1 MAEQEVDII
10 SHLLDMERNASEVLN
25 QAQSEAE
32 KRISAAKSRADQ
44 QFKAQYEKIVAD
56 EESRFASE
64 TSAVSQ
70 KYDADISAYKERLAA
85 SNKDIPSFN
94 ALLDTLLF
102 AS

>member
-70 KYDADISAYKERLAA
+70 NMMPIYLPTKKG
-85 SNKDIPSFN
+85 
-94 ALLDTLLF
+94 LLRQIKIYLPLTRC
-102 AS
+102 